1 MKKLRIFMMAFAVL
15 FLLTACVGVTQK
27 GTLTSQTASPVLE
40 DILRRGELVVGTA
53 GDMPPLNMTTK
64 EGEVIGFEIDLAEL
78 IAEAMGVKL
87 KVVTMPFADLLTSLD
102 IGDVD
107 MVISGM
113 TITPGRNL
121 RVAFVGPYFLSGK
134 AVLTKIDTIAKVKEA
149 EDIEYPGLTIAA
161 LNDSTSQYFVEAVL
175 PDAKLIPTKNY
186 GEAVDMVR
194 QGKVHAMVADF
205 PICVVSVFRY
215 PDDGLLSVLTPL
227 TYEPLGIAV
236 PRRDFHFVNWLRNY
250 LDTLDGSGQLDEL
263 REIWIEDA
271 SWLLRL
277 P

>member
-1 MKKLRIFMMAFAVL
+1 MRRVRFLVVAIAVL
-15 FLLTACVGVTQK
+15 SLLFGCVGVTQK
-27 GTLTSQTASPVLE
+27 GTLTTSPVSPILE
-40 DILRRGELVVGTA
+40 DIVHKGELVVGTA
-53 GDMPPLNMTTK
+53 GNMPPLNMTTK
-64 EGEVIGFEIDLAEL
+64 EGEVIRLEIDMAEL

-87 KVVTMPFADLLTSLD
+87 KVVTMLFADLLPALD
-102 IGDVD
+102 AGEVD

-121 RVAFVGPYFLSGK
+121 KVAFVGPYFISGK
-134 AVLTKIDTIAKVKEA
+134 AVLTKIDTIAAAKNA
-149 EDIEYPGLTIAA
+149 ENIEHPDLTVAA
-161 LNDSTSQYFVEAVL
+161 LKGSTSQYFVEAVL
-175 PDAKLIPTKNY
+175 PDAKLVTTKNY
-186 GEAVDMVR
+186 DDAVDMVR

-215 PDDGLLSVLTPL
+215 PEDGLLSVITPL
-227 TYEPLGIAV
+227 TYEPLGIAI
-236 PRRDFHFVNWLRNY
+236 PRRDFHFVNWLRNF